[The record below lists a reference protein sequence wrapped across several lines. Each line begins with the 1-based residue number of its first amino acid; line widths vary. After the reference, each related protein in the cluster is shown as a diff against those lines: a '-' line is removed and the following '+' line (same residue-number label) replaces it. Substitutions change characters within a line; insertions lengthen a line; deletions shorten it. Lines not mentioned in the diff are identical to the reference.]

1 MNGRRRTFAN
11 AADRN
16 TSHRFSQKPTGLELS
31 AGKKKADDKKVIN
44 TAEYL
49 TRVADRQRNQA
60 VNKERGIRRTCTI
73 GKRKMKVNP

>member
-16 TSHRFSQKPTGLELS
+16 TSHRFSQKSTCLELS
-31 AGKKKADDKKVIN
+31 AGKKNADDRKVIN

-49 TRVADRQRNQA
+49 TTVADRQRNQA
-60 VNKERGIRRTCTI
+60 ANKERGIRRTCTT
-73 GKRKMKVNP
+73 GKRNTKVNP